1 MNWCQE
7 KRWKNGTLPSW
18 NEMLRIP
25 VPVTFNPGWG
35 WTTLEGLILRR
46 QSGVREPEA
55 SGTPGTSQPSIT
67 RPARLHITGVSGAC
81 DHSSASN
88 ARTRKEAGARNY
100 HWPLCLL
107 LPFCVRLAVVTLP
120 DEASPIFLDAPTSNQ
135 WCLWVLCLYK
145 VVSPLLCQLSSNL
158 SLRFSRLDFYRLQPN
173 VCWKSA
179 LCTQQGRAG
188 SQCTWNEFFLIN
200 ALFKMVHDALV
211 ESVHV

>member
-135 WCLWVLCLYK
+135 WCLWVLC
-145 VVSPLLCQLSSNL
+145 PLQSCKSS
-158 SLRFSRLDFYRLQPN
+158 F
-173 VCWKSA
+173 VSA
-179 LCTQQGRAG
+179 LIQFESSVQPTWFLQTTAKRVLEVCPLHSARKGRL
-188 SQCTWNEFFLIN
+188 TVYLKWV
-200 ALFKMVHDALV
+200 LFN
-211 ESVHV
+211 